1 MHFMDLGVRVQLDRL
16 KVERTDDGFVAGSAD
31 EPYLWLIVAKIDG
44 TTVSE
49 SSPQT
54 STVSIHSSPPAPEN
68 LGPAAEGVK
77 AGKTIA
83 IPASV
88 GRYETI
94 LRGATGG
101 ALVLTRFATLVV
113 VIAALEHDDSRK
125 QDIIELH
132 SRLIKRARNGLQ
144 SELREIVQ
152 EVVAGNVPS
161 AGDVRQRLEAQL
173 SEDTIRQVIDDFKDG
188 LIGAPINVFNQD
200 VFVGHNIDTVLSFPD
215 VLARSL
221 DGTPIDVRL
230 HRGAADNA
238 TYRVWGTVMRTDIKE
253 PPTIG
258 LVYLDDQRLQLC
270 GRSVGAR
277 AFIHERSAAGAWGG
291 DKPLG
296 NGVLSSGVALAASA
310 DGKRTYGVG
319 RGVDKRMHMH
329 QSDTGDIWAMMG
341 SRTFAT
347 GAGVACSSDGRVVY
361 VMGTGDDGKVY
372 AMSSVNGAGTWEGD
386 WKALG
391 VRSVASPALACS
403 ANGRKLFLV
412 TLGEDRKV
420 YLTVIDVEFVATTP
434 KVKLNAKLTLPLDSR
449 RFISAPACACS
460 DDGKRYWIAAAAE
473 DGQMCIFKPK
483 VEPGTTDFWIEL
495 GQLVSAPALACSP
508 DGQTV
513 HIAAIDKALRLRHRF
528 SSDGGVSWPKRDG
541 ENWEILRENASWY

>member
-16 KVERTDDGFVAGSAD
+16 KVERTDDGPVAGSAD
-31 EPYLWLIVAKIDG
+31 EPYLWLIVAKLDG
-44 TTVSE
+44 TTVFE
-49 SSPQT
+49 NSPQT

-88 GRYETI
+88 GRHETI
-94 LRGATGG
+94 LRGATGS

-125 QDIIELH
+125 QDIVELH
-132 SRLIKRARNGLQ
+132 SRLIKRAKTGLQ

-152 EVVAGNVPS
+152 EVAAGDVPS
-161 AGDVRQRLEAQL
+161 AGDVRKRLEAQL
-173 SEDTIRQVIDDFKDG
+173 SEETIRQVIDDFKDG

-215 VLARSL
+215 VLARSVN
-221 DGTPIDVRL
+221 GTPIDVRL
-230 HRGAADNA
+230 HRGSADNA
-238 TYRVWGTVMRTDIKE
+238 TYRVWGSVTRTDIQE

-258 LVYLDDQRLQLC
+258 LVRLDDKRLQLG

-277 AFIHERSAAGAWGG
+277 AFIHERSSAGDWGVN
-291 DKPLG
+291 KPLG
-296 NGVLSSGVALAASA
+296 VGVLSSGVALAASA
-310 DGKRTYGVG
+310 DGKRRYGVG
-319 RGVDKRMHMH
+319 RGVDKRLHIH
-329 QSDTGDIWAMMG
+329 QSDTGDVWATIAN
-341 SRTFAT
+341 RTFST
-347 GAGVACSSDGRVVY
+347 GAGVACSSDGRLVY

-372 AMSSVNGAGTWEGD
+372 ATSSVNGAGTWEAD

-391 VRSVASPALACS
+391 VRSVASPALACT

-412 TLGEDRKV
+412 TLGEDRKL
-420 YLTVIDVEFVATTP
+420 YLTVIEVEFPLAAPRVR
-434 KVKLNAKLTLPLDSR
+434 LNAALTLALDSR

-460 DDGKRYWIAAAAE
+460 DDGKRQWIAAAAE
-473 DGQMCIFKPK
+473 DGQMCILKPE
-483 VEPGTTDFWIEL
+483 VQPGATDFWIEL
-495 GQLVSAPALACSP
+495 GELVSAPALACSP

-528 SSDGGVSWPKRDG
+528 SSDAGVSWPKRG
-541 ENWEILRENASWY
+541 GQNWEVLQENASWY